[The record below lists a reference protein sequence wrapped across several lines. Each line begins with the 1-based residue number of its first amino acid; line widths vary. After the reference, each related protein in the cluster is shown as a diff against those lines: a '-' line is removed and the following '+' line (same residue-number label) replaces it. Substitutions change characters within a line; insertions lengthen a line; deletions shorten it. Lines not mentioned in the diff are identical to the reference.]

1 MRGLVQRVREAS
13 VTVDGEVVGGIG
25 PGLCVLVG
33 VTHDDDE
40 ATARKLA
47 DRIWGLRIMADDD
60 GAMGRAVADTT
71 GGFRLCETSQ
81 APAFYLPPDDV
92 RADLVVPS
100 ARRSWCEW
108 KGEARYWSIRV
119 GDDERVD
126 AAWSYDV
133 PADRYAPLAGHV
145 AFYPQR
151 VDRCLV
157 DGEEVV
163 RMDGDFYGGW
173 ITTEVVGPFK
183 GAPGTLHW

>member
-1 MRGLVQRVREAS
+1 MWDFPRPPRLEPNHRHLVM
-13 VTVDGEVVGGIG
+13 EVA
-25 PGLCVLVG
+25 G
-33 VTHDDDE
+33 VT
-40 ATARKLA
+40 
-47 DRIWGLRIMADDD
+47 
-60 GAMGRAVADTT
+60 VADTT